1 MEKNINITY
10 KVTSFEELSIELQ
23 ALINASEMAV
33 LTSHAPYSD
42 FHVGAAILLEDGQII
57 KGSNQENVSYPIG
70 FCAERTVLSAKV
82 AIAPKA
88 KITDIAISV
97 LSGTGKILPPIP
109 PCGICRQVLL
119 EQEQKQKSPIKVYL
133 SGNNK
138 EIIVVDTIQDLLPFQ
153 FDDSIFDK

>member
-1 MEKNINITY
+1 MEKKINITY
-10 KVTSFEELSIELQ
+10 AIVSFDELSTEIQ

-33 LTSHAPYSD
+33 NTSHAPYSN
-42 FHVGAAILLEDGQII
+42 FHVGAALLTESGTVI

-82 AIAPKA
+82 AIAPKE
-88 KITDIAISV
+88 KVTDIAISV

-138 EIIVVDTIQDLLPFQ
+138 EIIVIDTIEDLLPFQ
-153 FDDSIFDK
+153 FDGSVFEE

>member
-1 MEKNINITY
+1 MEKKINITY
-10 KVTSFEELSIELQ
+10 QITSFEELPIEIQ

-33 LTSHAPYSD
+33 LTAHAPYSN
-42 FHVGAAILLEDGQII
+42 FNVGAALLLEDGQII

-82 AIAPKA
+82 AIAPKT

-119 EQEQKQKSPIKVYL
+119 EQEQKQKTPIKVYL

-153 FDDSIFDK
+153 FDDSIFE